1 MTSKAT
7 KEMNIGKW
15 GLKSGDS
22 KSETRLQDY
31 KRENAAL
38 KKSLE
43 DLIKSKTQMKSDER
57 ERLLEK
63 MLALET
69 ENEKYNKILG
79 EREHDVQLLKEKL
92 KSRSSHSDIADV
104 FDQLEE
110 KTKEVAKKEQLL
122 NSLSEEMDRLK
133 NQLAAVTP
141 QCSELENRAIGIEI
155 SQEAAAGCS
164 ESPRNGNEVEMQLK
178 DALEKN
184 HQWLIYDQQR
194 EAYVHSIL
202 ARMSE
207 LEQQLETVNQEQT
220 KETRTEGKNQRDYE
234 QLLVAASKDLEIER
248 HTVAQLRF
256 DLGEC
261 KRKYDEAKQE
271 VMNLSSLLK
280 SQQQI
285 DLHALQ
291 SENHLKGQML
301 QRLTRENEVTRAK
314 LEEERTRTQAFSSQV
329 ELLHRSLLNEQEKHS
344 KIAALEQQIQACT
357 SDLENEKL
365 DRQNLRHQ
373 LNKVL
378 KVLGKS
384 REQKTAPEPS
394 KHPDY
399 ERIEVLH
406 NFETAFE
413 DKLIIQEKCS
423 SPKRSNLLD
432 ESFLE
437 CPKCKTRYPTSQHR
451 ELLAHIDFCAD

>member
-15 GLKSGDS
+15 ALKSGDS

-43 DLIKSKTQMKSDER
+43 DLIKSKTQMKPDER

-63 MLALET
+63 ILALET

-79 EREHDVQLLKEKL
+79 EREREIQLLKEKL
-92 KSRSSHSDIADV
+92 RSRSCHSDIAGV
-104 FDQLEE
+104 LDQLEE

-141 QCSELENRAIGIEI
+141 QCSELENRANDIEI
-155 SQEAAAGCS
+155 SQ
-164 ESPRNGNEVEMQLK
+164 
-178 DALEKN
+178 ALEKN

-202 ARMSE
+202 ARISE
-207 LEQQLETVNQEQT
+207 LEQQLENVNQEPV
-220 KETRTEGKNQRDYE
+220 KETRTEGKTQRDYE
-234 QLLVAASKDLEIER
+234 QLLVVATKDLEVER

-256 DLGEC
+256 DLSEC

-301 QRLTRENEVTRAK
+301 QRLTRENEVARAK

-384 REQKTAPEPS
+384 REQKTAHEPP
-394 KHPDY
+394 KHPEY

-413 DKLIIQEKCS
+413 DKLIIQEKSS

>member
-1 MTSKAT
+1 
-7 KEMNIGKW
+7 MNISKW

-22 KSETRLQDY
+22 KSETKLQEY
-31 KRENAAL
+31 KKENAAL
-38 KKSLE
+38 KRSLE
-43 DLIKSKTQMKSDER
+43 DIIKNKTQMKPDER
-57 ERLLEK
+57 DQLLEK
-63 MLALET
+63 ILTLET

-79 EREHDVQLLKEKL
+79 DREHEIQLLKEKL
-92 KSRSSHSDIADV
+92 KSRSSHNDIAGLL
-104 FDQLEE
+104 DQLEE
-110 KTKEVAKKEQLL
+110 KTKEVSKKEQLL

-141 QCSELENRAIGIEI
+141 QCTELENRAIGIEI
-155 SQEAAAGCS
+155 SQEAAVGCS
-164 ESPRNGNEVEMQLK
+164 ESQRSLNEVEMQLK

-184 HQWLIYDQQR
+184 QQWLIYDQQR
-194 EAYVHSIL
+194 EAYVRSIL
-202 ARMSE
+202 ARVSE
-207 LEQQLETVNQEQT
+207 LEQQLEAFKLEQA
-220 KETRTEGKNQRDYE
+220 KESRTEGKSQRDYE
-234 QLLVAASKDLEIER
+234 YLLAAASKDLEIER
-248 HTVAQLRF
+248 HTVAQLHF
-256 DLGEC
+256 ELNEY
-261 KRKYDEAKQE
+261 KRKYDEAAQE

-280 SQQQI
+280 SQQHV
-285 DLHALQ
+285 DLQALQ
-291 SENHLKGQML
+291 SENLLKEQML
-301 QRLTRENEVTRAK
+301 QRLTHENEVTRAK

-329 ELLHRSLLNEQEKHS
+329 ELLHRSLLNEQEKHR
-344 KIAALEQQIQACT
+344 KISALEQQIQACT

-378 KVLGKS
+378 KLLGKS
-384 REQKTAPEPS
+384 REQKTAPEPP
-394 KHPDY
+394 KHPEY

-423 SPKRSNLLD
+423 SPKRSSLLD

>member
-22 KSETRLQDY
+22 KSETKLQEY
-31 KRENAAL
+31 KKENAAL

-43 DLIKSKTQMKSDER
+43 DIIKSKAQMKPDER
-57 ERLLEK
+57 ERLLE
-63 MLALET
+63 
-69 ENEKYNKILG
+69 
-79 EREHDVQLLKEKL
+79 
-92 KSRSSHSDIADV
+92 
-104 FDQLEE
+104 
-110 KTKEVAKKEQLL
+110 
-122 NSLSEEMDRLK
+122 
-133 NQLAAVTP
+133 
-141 QCSELENRAIGIEI
+141 
-155 SQEAAAGCS
+155 EAAANCS
-164 ESPRNGNEVEMQLK
+164 GSPRNENEVEMQLK

-202 ARMSE
+202 ARISE
-207 LEQQLETVNQEQT
+207 LEQQLEIVNQEQA
-220 KETRTEGKNQRDYE
+220 KESRTEGKSQRNYE
-234 QLLVAASKDLEIER
+234 YLLAAASKDLEIER
-248 HTVAQLRF
+248 HTVAQLHF
-256 DLGEC
+256 DLNEC
-261 KRKYDEAKQE
+261 KRNYDEAAQE
-271 VMNLSSLLK
+271 VMNLTSLLK
-280 SQQQI
+280 SQPQI
-285 DLHALQ
+285 DLQALH
-291 SENHLKGQML
+291 SENHLKEQML

-329 ELLHRSLLNEQEKHS
+329 ELLHRSLLNEQEKHT

-378 KVLGKS
+378 KLLGKS
-384 REQKTAPEPS
+384 KEQKTGPEPL
-394 KHPDY
+394 KHPEY

-413 DKLIIQEKCS
+413 DKLIIQDKRS